1 MCRPKRVWILRRVGL
16 KTDIDFAHLGL
27 ETGIVFE
34 TVMYERFCRSIPN
47 ESERK
52 KYANSRS
59 YLRND
64 VIIS

>member
-1 MCRPKRVWILRRVGL
+1 MRRVGL

-34 TVMYERFCRSIPN
+34 TLVYERFCRSIPN

-52 KYANSRS
+52 KYAYWRS

>member
-34 TVMYERFCRSIPN
+34 TVVYERFVVSIPN
-47 ESERK
+47 KSERK

>member
-1 MCRPKRVWILRRVGL
+1 MCRPKRLWILRRVGL
-16 KTDIDFAHLGL
+16 KTDIDFAHSGL

-34 TVMYERFCRSIPN
+34 TLVYERFCRSIPN
-47 ESERK
+47 EPERK
-52 KYANSRS
+52 KYANLRS

>member
-34 TVMYERFCRSIPN
+34 TLVYMYEHFCRSIPN
-47 ESERK
+47 ESQRK

-59 YLRND
+59 YYFKE
-64 VIIS
+64 

>member
-34 TVMYERFCRSIPN
+34 TVVYERFCRF
-47 ESERK
+47 
-52 KYANSRS
+52 NSK
-59 YLRND
+59 
-64 VIIS
+64 